1 MSWNDPLQAGK
12 RLQMKTD
19 DIEVII
25 RETSARSRKLPHF
38 LLISGSSDLND
49 TEFNV
54 ISIAVGKSIEKA
66 RATAAKRQEV
76 KDEIKAATFYAEQ
89 DEKYDMYFKSMGIKM
104 DGDTGKVDV
113 FAYITSET
121 ASRDVIDYTAI
132 LKIIGGRLI
141 HVSPT
146 NPEYLEEDEDGLKS
160 LKANIE
166 LSVKT
171 LKATLHLSD
180 DESDNDDLNEW
191 AGGGGMASCINFFQ
205 RHYPIYGKSA
215 GNKYYLYYI
224 FPKNEQFV
232 YYSQLKINNN
242 VMPCHRMLTFHN
254 KKHGTVKYDMCVE
267 YTWGATPMISNL
279 QLKIIRLKNS
289 SGELVVT
296 DIAVVQGKTTYNEIY
311 ADVTG
316 VHFNANY
323 GLGL

>member
-49 TEFNV
+49 IEFNV

-146 NPEYLEEDEDGLKS
+146 NPEYLEDDEDGLKSS

-166 LSVKT
+166 LSVET
-171 LKATLHLSD
+171 LEATLHLSD
-180 DESDNDDLNEW
+180 DERDNKDPNQW
-191 AGGGGMASCINFFQ
+191 AGGGGMVSSINFFQ
-205 RHYPIYGKSA
+205 RHYPMYGKGA

-224 FPKNEQFV
+224 FSKNKQFV
-232 YYSQLKINNN
+232 HYYQLKIKSS
-242 VMPCHRMLTFHN
+242 VMPQHRMLTFHD
-254 KKHGTVKYDMCVE
+254 KKHSMVKYDMCVE
-267 YTWGATPMISNL
+267 YNWGATIMI
-279 QLKIIRLKNS
+279 R
-289 SGELVVT
+289 
-296 DIAVVQGKTTYNEIY
+296 EIC
-311 ADVTG
+311 
-316 VHFNANY
+316 N
-323 GLGL
+323 